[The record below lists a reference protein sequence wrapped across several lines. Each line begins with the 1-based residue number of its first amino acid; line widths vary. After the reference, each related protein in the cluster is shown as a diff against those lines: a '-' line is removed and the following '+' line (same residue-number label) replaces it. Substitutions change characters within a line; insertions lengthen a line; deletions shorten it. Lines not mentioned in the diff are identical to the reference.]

1 MSRLDIRGARDVP
14 LYADY
19 NVLEIL
25 EKDGGAQIVSD
36 ALFEH
41 DCRVRGQLGVCGKRI
56 GESESI
62 ILPCRMRDDVGCPSQ
77 SKGCGG

>member
-1 MSRLDIRGARDVP
+1 MSRLDISGVRYVP
-14 LYADY
+14 LYGDY

-25 EKDGGAQIVSD
+25 EEDGGAQIVSD

-41 DCRVRGQLGVCGKRI
+41 DRRVRGQLGVCGKRI
-56 GESESI
+56 GEGESI

-77 SKGCGG
+77 S